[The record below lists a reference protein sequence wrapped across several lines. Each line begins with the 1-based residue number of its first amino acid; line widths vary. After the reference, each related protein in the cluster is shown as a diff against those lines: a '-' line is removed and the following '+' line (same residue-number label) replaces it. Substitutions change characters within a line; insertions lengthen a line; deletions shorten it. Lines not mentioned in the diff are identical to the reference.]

1 MAVYT
6 SSDLVRIRNQNPV
19 FDDLRLDRLFQ
30 HIDSTTGC
38 IQQGSSSSPVS
49 LTSAAKANQIYI
61 TNSATSGDSRGLYL
75 RQYLTGAG
83 GGGEALRAFSTINA
97 AGATAHG
104 AHISLNFGSSGS
116 LSGLGVAGRNTL
128 HIPDNAAWTGGT
140 LSALQAEIYSD
151 GTASD
156 PDGLTELSFMRFVN
170 DGHADGKADVDD
182 DGFLMSLQGLTA
194 GAAHIFATSLTAAT
208 VYGNLT
214 AALRVKVGSTTYYIP
229 LATAIA

>member
-1 MAVYT
+1 M
-6 SSDLVRIRNQNPV
+6 NPV
-19 FDDLRLDRLFQ
+19 AEDLRIDRLFQ

-38 IQQGSSSSPVS
+38 IKQGSSSSPVS
-49 LTSAAKANQIYI
+49 LSSAAKANQIYV

-83 GGGEALRAFSTINA
+83 GGGEALRTFSTINA

-128 HIPDNAAWTGGT
+128 HIPDNASWTGGT

-151 GTASD
+151 GAASD
-156 PDGLTELSFMRFVN
+156 PDGLTELSFLRIIN
-170 DGHADGKADVDD
+170 DGHASGKADVDD
-182 DGFLMSLQGLTA
+182 DGYLMSLQGLSA
-194 GAAHIFATSLTAAT
+194 GAAHIFATGLTAAT
-208 VYGNLT
+208 VQGNLT
-214 AALRVKVGSTTYYIP
+214 ASLRIHIGSTDYYIP
-229 LATAIA
+229 LATAIT